1 MKSLV
6 TLFTCCIT
14 AFSFAQINSNDVLF
28 TVDDE
33 PIKAKEFIR
42 VYNKNL
48 DLVKDET
55 QKDIDGYLKLFV
67 NYQLKVKEA
76 KRLGLDKDATY
87 QREFTN
93 YKNQLVKNYLSDSK
107 VTDELVQEAYQRM
120 ATDVKAS
127 HILIRIDEN
136 EKDTLKVYND
146 LLDLRNRVLNEGY
159 EKVKAEVH
167 NGNTVFA
174 ENLGYF
180 SAFKMVYEFEN
191 AAFKTKVG
199 EVSMPFRTRFGYHIV
214 SVEDRRPSRGEVTVA
229 HIMVANNATDSLVNP
244 ETRIN
249 EIYKKLNQ
257 GENFESLAK
266 QFSDDKSSAANGGLL
281 NAFSS
286 GQLSSQEFEDA
297 AFALT
302 EPNSVSKPIKTAYG
316 WHIIKLI
323 SKKGLPAFE
332 EMKPEIENKVKR
344 DSRSTLINTSMVNN
358 LKKKY
363 KVTENKEVAK
373 YFESILTPDF
383 FKRTWALPANFEKDK
398 QAFKIQDKA
407 FTYDDLGAYLMTQQ
421 KMYSGKTTPFSA
433 VVEKELKAFQDS
445 KILKYQ
451 EDNLEFENEE
461 FAAILGEYRDG
472 LLLFDLMD
480 KEVWN
485 KAVTDTVGL
494 QQFYDKNKANYTW
507 QDRVDVVIATSA
519 KKSDIS
525 KVEDALKN
533 GKSQEDISA
542 MLNTETSQNV
552 IFTKGVMETDNQ
564 SLPKDLELKK
574 GVSKVYNYND
584 AFHVIVVNDIMPKGN
599 KTFEEAKGK
608 VISDYQ
614 NSIEEQWLETLNKQ
628 YKVKIDDKVLQKV
641 KKQLN

>member
-1 MKSLV
+1 MRLVSL
-6 TLFTCCIT
+6 FITCCIS
-14 AFSFAQINSNDVLF
+14 AFSHAQINSKDVLF
-28 TVDDE
+28 TVDNE

-48 DLVKDET
+48 DLVKDES

-93 YKNQLVKNYLSDSK
+93 YKNQLIKNYLSDSK

-120 ATDVKAS
+120 GSDVKAS

-146 LLDLRNRVLNEGY
+146 LIDLRNRVLNEGY

-167 NGNTVFA
+167 NGNTIFA

-191 AAFKTKVG
+191 AAFNTKVG

-214 SVEDRRPSRGEVTVA
+214 SVEDKRPSRGEVTVA
-229 HIMVANNATDSLVNP
+229 HIMVANNTTDSLANP

-297 AFALT
+297 AFALS
-302 EPNSVSKPIKTAYG
+302 EPNSISKPIKSAYG

-323 SKKGLPAFE
+323 SKKGLPTFE

-363 KVTENKEVAK
+363 KITENKEVAN
-373 YFESILTPDF
+373 YFESILTSDF
-383 FKRTWALPANFEKDK
+383 FKRTWTLPTDFEKDK
-398 QAFKIQDKA
+398 TVFKIQDQII
-407 FTYDDLGAYLMTQQ
+407 TYDDFGTHLLTQQ
-421 KMYSGKTTPFSA
+421 KLYSGKTTPFSTL
-433 VVEKELKAFQDS
+433 VEKELNTFQES

-451 EDNLEFENEE
+451 EDNLEFENED

-480 KEVWN
+480 KQVWN
-485 KAVTDTVGL
+485 KAVTDTIGL
-494 QQFYDKNKANYTW
+494 QQFYDKNKSNYTW
-507 QDRVDVVIATSA
+507 QDRVDVVIATAA

-525 KVEDALKN
+525 KVEEALKK
-533 GKSQEDISA
+533 GKTQEEISA
-542 MLNTETSQNV
+542 MLNTEASQNV
-552 IFTKGVMETDNQ
+552 IFSKGLMETDNP

-584 AFHVIVVNDIMPKGN
+584 AFHVIIINDIMPKGN
-599 KTFEEAKGK
+599 KSFEEAKGK

-614 NSIEEQWLETLNKQ
+614 NSIEEQWLGVLNKQ
-628 YKVKIDDKVLQKV
+628 YKVNIDDKVLQKV
-641 KKQLN
+641 KQQLN

>member
-1 MKSLV
+1 
-6 TLFTCCIT
+6 
-14 AFSFAQINSNDVLF
+14 LF
-28 TVDDE
+28 TVDNE
-33 PIKAKEFIR
+33 SIKAKEFIR

-48 DLVKDET
+48 DLVKDES

-87 QREFTN
+87 LREFNN
-93 YKNQLVKNYLSDSK
+93 YKSQLIKNYLSDSK
-107 VTDELVQEAYQRM
+107 VTEELVQEAYKRM
-120 ATDVKAS
+120 AYDVKAS

-146 LLDLRNRVLNEGY
+146 LIELRNRVLNEGY

-191 AAFKTKVG
+191 AAFNTKVG

-214 SVEDRRPSRGEVTVA
+214 SVEDKRPSRGEVTVA
-229 HIMVANNATDSLVNP
+229 HIMVANNTTDSLANP

-286 GQLSSQEFEDA
+286 GQLSSPEFEDV
-297 AFALT
+297 AFALI
-302 EPNSVSKPIKTAYG
+302 EPNSISKPIKTAYG

-332 EMKPEIENKVKR
+332 DIQPEIENKVKR
-344 DSRSTLINTSMVNN
+344 DSRSTLINTSMVND

-363 KVTENKEVAK
+363 KVTENKDAAK
-373 YFESILTPDF
+373 YFESILTSDF
-383 FKRTWALPANFEKDK
+383 FKRTWVLPTDFDKDK
-398 QAFKIQDKA
+398 TVFKIQDQTI
-407 FTYDDLGAYLMTQQ
+407 TYDDFGAYLLTQQ
-421 KMYSGKTTPFSA
+421 KLYSGKTTPFSTL
-433 VVEKELKAFQDS
+433 VEKELKAFQES

-451 EDNLEFENEE
+451 EDNLEFENED

-480 KEVWN
+480 KQVWN
-485 KAVTDTVGL
+485 KAVTDTIGL
-494 QQFYDKNKANYTW
+494 QQFYDKNKSNYTW
-507 QDRVDVVIATSA
+507 QDRVDVVIATAA

-525 KVEDALKN
+525 KVEEALKK
-533 GKSQEDISA
+533 GKTQEEISA
-542 MLNTETSQNV
+542 MLNTEASQNV
-552 IFTKGVMETDNQ
+552 IFSKGLMETDNP

-584 AFHVIVVNDIMPKGN
+584 AFHVIIINDIMPKGN
-599 KTFEEAKGK
+599 KSFEEAKGK

-614 NSIEEQWLETLNKQ
+614 NSIEEQWLEVLNKQ
-628 YKVKIDDKVLQKV
+628 YKVNIDDKVLQKV
-641 KKQLN
+641 KQQLN

>member
-1 MKSLV
+1 MKLLL
-6 TLFTCCIT
+6 TLFTCCVT
-14 AFSFAQINSNDVLF
+14 AFSFAQITSNDVLF

-33 PIKAKEFIR
+33 PIKAKEFVR

-87 QREFTN
+87 LREFNN
-93 YKNQLVKNYLSDSK
+93 YKNQLTKNYLSDSK
-107 VTDELVQEAYQRM
+107 VTDELVQEAYERM
-120 ATDVKAS
+120 AYDVKAS

-146 LLDLRNRVLNEGY
+146 LIDLRKRVLNEDY

-191 AAFKTKVG
+191 AAFNTKVG

-214 SVEDRRPSRGEVTVA
+214 SVEDKRPTRGEVTVA
-229 HIMVANNATDSLVNP
+229 HIMVANNTKDSLVNP

-297 AFALT
+297 AFALK
-302 EPNSVSKPIKTAYG
+302 EPNSISKPIKTAYG

-332 EMKPEIENKVKR
+332 DIKPEIENKVKR

-363 KVTENKEVAK
+363 KVTENKEAAA
-373 YFESILTPDF
+373 YFTSILTPDF
-383 FKRTWALPANFEKDK
+383 FNRAWTLPANFEKDK
-398 QAFKIQDKA
+398 HVFKIQDKV
-407 FTYDDLGAYLMTQQ
+407 FTYDDFGVYLMTQQ
-421 KMYSGKTTPFSA
+421 KMYSGKTAPFSTI
-433 VVEKELKAFQDS
+433 VEKELKAFQDS

-485 KAVTDTVGL
+485 KAMTDTVGL

-507 QDRVDVVIATSA
+507 QDRVDVVIATAA
-519 KKSDIS
+519 KKADIS
-525 KVEDALKN
+525 KVEDALKK
-533 GKSQEDISA
+533 GKTQEDISA
-542 MLNTETSQNV
+542 MLNTENEQKV

-574 GVSKVYNYND
+574 GVSKVYNYNE
-584 AFHVIVVNDIMPKGN
+584 AFHVIVVNDITPKGN

-614 NSIEEQWLETLNKQ
+614 ISIEEQWLETLSKQ

-641 KKQLN
+641 KKELN